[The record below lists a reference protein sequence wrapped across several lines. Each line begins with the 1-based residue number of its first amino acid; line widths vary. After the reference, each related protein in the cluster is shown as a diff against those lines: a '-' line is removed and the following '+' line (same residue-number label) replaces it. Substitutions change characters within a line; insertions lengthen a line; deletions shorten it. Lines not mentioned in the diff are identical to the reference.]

1 MAIAGFCIW
10 FKNKLSKF
18 YGFWKIF
25 SGWILAII
33 FPNAP
38 KYSSVILLSLKSAKI
53 LMLTSDNML
62 ISIIFF
68 RGINYPVNKI
78 MKLTEYF
85 NFG

>member
-33 FPNAP
+33 FPNAT
-38 KYSSVILLSLKSAKI
+38 KVFFCNFIVFKVGKI